1 MESRNI
7 IIVALSAALL
17 IGLLAFATRFA
28 IAPSMQL
35 ERATVLP
42 EPIELPDFL
51 LADQDEAVFT
61 RNSLRGRFSLLFF
74 GFTNCPDICPATLQ
88 QLAVV
93 RQRLAE
99 AGAGLPDI
107 VLISVDPDRD
117 TAAVLKEYVGY
128 FGQDIRGVSGNM
140 DEIQALTS
148 RLGVY
153 FEFAEGEGDNYN
165 VNHSAVIIAI
175 NEDAEFAAVFSAP
188 HDIDAIINDVQVLM
202 AD

>member
-1 MESRNI
+1 METRNI
-7 IIVALSAALL
+7 ILVVLTVALLV
-17 IGLLAFATRFA
+17 GLVTVATRFA
-28 IAPSMQL
+28 VAPSMQL

-51 LADQDEAVFT
+51 LSDQDEAPFT

-88 QLAVV
+88 QLSVV

-99 AGAGLPDI
+99 TGAGLPDI
-107 VLISVDPDRD
+107 VLVSVDPDRD

-128 FGQDIRGVSGNM
+128 FGQDIRGITGNM
-140 DEIQALTS
+140 DEIKTLTS

-175 NEDAEFAAVFSAP
+175 NEDADFAAVFSAP
-188 HDIDAIINDVQVLM
+188 HDIDAIVNDVQVLM